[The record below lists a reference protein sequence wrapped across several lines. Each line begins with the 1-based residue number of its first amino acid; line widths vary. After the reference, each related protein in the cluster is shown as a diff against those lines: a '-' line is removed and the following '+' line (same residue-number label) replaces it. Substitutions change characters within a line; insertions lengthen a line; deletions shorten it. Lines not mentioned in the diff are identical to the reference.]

1 MENEPTVTLSLEGA
15 DTAARFDLQAGV
27 LLCRPIRT
35 VHLMSR

>member
-27 LLCRPIRT
+27 LLYVDQSELFI
-35 VHLMSR
+35 